1 MLMSIDVGIG
11 CYVRRLGHH
20 TRALVMSHNILGS
33 IVRKEGRLSHHSR
46 MASMALVVVGEFFK
60 SSSLCFSFCVEIH
73 LIYMWVHTKHL
84 VIVSGC

>member
-1 MLMSIDVGIG
+1 MSIDVGIG

-20 TRALVMSHNILGS
+20 TRVLVMSHNFLGS
-33 IVRKEGRLSHHSR
+33 IVSKEGRLSHHSR

-73 LIYMWVHTKHL
+73 LIHMWVRTKHL
-84 VIVSGC
+84 VIVCGC